1 MAEHAWL
8 TLDMPSELHRK
19 LKMLAARRGLTMRE
33 LCLRAIEEQVLKSP
47 DGRTVVPLEPDEV
60 LTELWD
66 NEEDAVYDNI

>member
-1 MAEHAWL
+1 
-8 TLDMPSELHRK
+8 
-19 LKMLAARRGLTMRE
+19 MRE
-33 LCLRAIEEQVLKSP
+33 LCLRAIKEQVLKSP